1 MSNYKIYY
9 TLITFVIVVMCLSPG
24 VAYGLTDSRDVKDI
38 GIDEKL
44 GDSVPGDIALH
55 NIANETVTV
64 DELLEGDK
72 PVLLSLVYYG
82 CPRVCNFASD
92 GVLQAVNGLY
102 DLSLGN
108 DFKILTVSFDT
119 EDTPETAS
127 EKAPKYLNGLKKG
140 SDIDES
146 WLFLTG
152 DDENIRKLTSAAG
165 FRYKKDGEEFA
176 HASALI
182 ILTPEGNIA
191 RYLPGIQYDPVDL
204 RLALIEAS
212 QGKIGS
218 SELLNQV
225 LLFCYGFDPIGKRY
239 ALKALNIIK
248 ASGVFTLFVLC
259 GVLTYFWRREKN
271 EPQ

>member
-1 MSNYKIYY
+1 MSNFKIYY
-9 TLITFVIVVMCLSPG
+9 TLITFVLVAMCLSPG
-24 VAYGLTDSRDVKDI
+24 AVHGLTDSRDVKDI

-44 GDSVPGDIALH
+44 GDSVPGDIVLH
-55 NIANETVTV
+55 GIGNKTITV
-64 DELLEGDK
+64 DKVLDGDK
-72 PVLLSLVYYG
+72 PVLLSLVYYS

-108 DFKILTVSFDT
+108 DFKIMTVSFNAD
-119 EDTPETAS
+119 DTPETAS
-127 EKAPKYLNGLKKG
+127 EKAHKYLNGLKKG
-140 SDIDES
+140 RDVAEN

-152 DDENIRKLTSAAG
+152 DDKNIRKLTSAAG
-165 FRYKKDGEEFA
+165 FRYKKDGDEFA

-182 ILTPEGNIA
+182 ILTPEGKIA

-204 RLALIEAS
+204 RLALIEAV
-212 QGKIGS
+212 GK
-218 SELLNQV
+218 
-225 LLFCYGFDPIGKRY
+225 KY

-259 GVLTYFWRREKN
+259 GVLTYFWRRERN